1 LNRELL
7 NPDVQAFIIQH
18 ENDDVTHLILKHKT
32 IHGLPTSLI
41 AEQILGRRKAKEK
54 LPTYYL
60 NPQILYPAGI
70 NLEQSSS
77 ELTAKFKLL
86 FLKHILPEN
95 LTLEAGADLTGGF
108 GVDAFCLSSY
118 FPMFHYVEPNQ
129 TLVELVKHNHHLLGF
144 RHIEYHTTNAE
155 NFLQSFH
162 QRLSLVFIDPS
173 RRDTNAKKVFA
184 LKDCVPDVTMLQQEI
199 FTKTNL
205 LLIKAAPMLD
215 IHHAL
220 QELKSTKKVIVVS
233 VKNECKELLFLC
245 EQHYKAEPSIEAVNI
260 IHENQLESFEFKFSD
275 EKATEVQFSDPQTY
289 LYEPNASIQ
298 KAGAFKSIAVKFNVL
313 KLHSSTHL
321 YTSEMF
327 IENFPGRIFKILK
340 LVKPDP
346 KILNEYFPD
355 GKANITVRNYPM
367 SVDELKRVTG
377 LKDGGDKFLIGFS
390 GVSKKFL
397 AVAIRLK

>member
-60 NPQILYPAGI
+60 NPQILYPAGV

-129 TLVELVKHNHHLLGF
+129 T
-144 RHIEYHTTNAE
+144 
-155 NFLQSFH
+155 
-162 QRLSLVFIDPS
+162 
-173 RRDTNAKKVFA
+173 
-184 LKDCVPDVTMLQQEI
+184 
-199 FTKTNL
+199 FT
-205 LLIKAAPMLD
+205 
-215 IHHAL
+215 
-220 QELKSTKKVIVVS
+220 
-233 VKNECKELLFLC
+233 
-245 EQHYKAEPSIEAVNI
+245 I
-260 IHENQLESFEFKFSD
+260 IQPT
-275 EKATEVQFSDPQTY
+275 A
-289 LYEPNASIQ
+289 
-298 KAGAFKSIAVKFNVL
+298 IAC
-313 KLHSSTHL
+313 LH
-321 YTSEMF
+321 
-327 IENFPGRIFKILK
+327 
-340 LVKPDP
+340 
-346 KILNEYFPD
+346 
-355 GKANITVRNYPM
+355 
-367 SVDELKRVTG
+367 
-377 LKDGGDKFLIGFS
+377 
-390 GVSKKFL
+390 
-397 AVAIRLK
+397 